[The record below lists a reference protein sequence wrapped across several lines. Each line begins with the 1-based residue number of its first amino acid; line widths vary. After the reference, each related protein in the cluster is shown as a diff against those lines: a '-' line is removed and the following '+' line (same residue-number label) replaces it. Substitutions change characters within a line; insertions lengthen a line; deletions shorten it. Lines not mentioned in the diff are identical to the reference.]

1 MDETAAWYARVGAEA
16 DGLYADWAL
25 GISGDADVVA
35 LIAALPRPQRQP
47 HLLFAVAR
55 LVGSPLVAY
64 SDWRDW
70 LVAHWPLVRAAS
82 EGRMTQTNEPARCA
96 ILVPALGLLAGLDA
110 RPLALVEI
118 GASAGLCLYPDRY
131 SYRYG
136 DHRIDPT
143 TGPSEVVISCATEG
157 DVPLPPRLPEIAWRA
172 GVDLA
177 PLDVNNFDDLAWLE
191 VLVPPEA
198 ADRRERIRAA
208 AEIARED
215 PPHLSTSLETAL
227 ASVPDGTR
235 LVIVTM
241 GTLVYLKRPER
252 EALADAIRATGA
264 HWLSFEAAGM
274 LDATA
279 DEKSGTFVLTL
290 DDRVLA
296 TAAPHGERI
305 SWRYAS
311 GA

>member
-1 MDETAAWYARVGAEA
+1 MTDGIIETAAWYARVGADA
-16 DGLYADWAL
+16 TGLYGDWAR
-25 GISGDADVVA
+25 GISTDAEVVA
-35 LIAALPRPQRQP
+35 LIAVLPRPQRQP

-64 SDWRDW
+64 AEWRAW
-70 LVAHWPLVRAAS
+70 LVGNWPSVSAAS

-136 DHRIDPT
+136 EHRIDPI
-143 TGPSEVVISCATEG
+143 TGPSEVAIICATDG
-157 DVPLPPRLPEIAWRA
+157 NVPLPPRLPEIAWRA
-172 GVDLA
+172 GVDLN
-177 PLDVNNFDDLAWLE
+177 PLDVDDPDDLAWLE

-198 ADRRERIRAA
+198 ADRRERG
-208 AEIARED
+208 EIARED
-215 PPHLSTSLETAL
+215 PPHLTTQLDDAL
-227 ASVPDGTR
+227 RDVPKGSR

-241 GTLVYLKRPER
+241 GTLVYLTRPER
-252 EALADAIRATGA
+252 EALASAIRATGA

-279 DEKSGTFVLTL
+279 DEKPGTFVLTL